1 MSDTSTFKAAAP
13 ELNAASMAAKS
24 EKVGLGD
31 SIARMVMPAV
41 PDLMTKIPALP
52 DAHPATPQAHKFNSM
67 ESAKRFGTDSE
78 KAKVMSDAS
87 SNYPGCDGGK
97 CPAY

>member
-1 MSDTSTFKAAAP
+1 MSDISTFKPGAP
-13 ELNAASMAAKS
+13 VMDAASMAAKADT
-24 EKVGLGD
+24 VGLGP
-31 SIARMVMPAV
+31 SSPQMKL
-41 PDLMTKIPALP
+41 PDLMTKIPSLP

-78 KAKVMSDAS
+78 KAKVISDAS

-97 CPAY
+97 CPSY

>member
-1 MSDTSTFKAAAP
+1 MSDISTFKPSAP

-24 EKVGLGD
+24 EKVGLGP
-31 SIARMVMPAV
+31 SNPQMQMPAI

-67 ESAKRFGTDSE
+67 EHAKRFGTDTE
-78 KAKVMSDAS
+78 KAKIMSDAS
-87 SNYPGCDGGK
+87 DNYPGCDGGK
-97 CPAY
+97 CPSY